1 MGLFDFFKNKAE
13 ETPEQKLPKINDI
26 QFGRTVLVDSLAIS
40 MLGNSHR
47 LTLSTPSL
55 TITGQGCIEFEDGVW
70 LHRFYTDNHELLQI
84 MGGDGFS
91 DTNIQQISLF
101 SVYDSIE
108 PANKSKLAHELERLR
123 ADTYILDGVEYKR
136 AWFEGDGP
144 TDPVQFHETIY
155 LNETGE
161 ESYGIQQSCM
171 LFMRDI
177 NGIEESLLVT
187 HEKTTQGD
195 ESITQMTG
203 AILSPNDISI

>member
-1 MGLFDFFKNKAE
+1 MGLFDFLKGKTE
-13 ETPEQKLPKINDI
+13 ETPKQKLPKINDI
-26 QFGRTVLVDSLAIS
+26 QFGRTVLVDPLAIS
-40 MLGNSHR
+40 MLGENHR

-55 TITGQGCIEFEDGVW
+55 TITGQGYTEFEDGVW

-84 MGGDGFS
+84 MGGNGFD

-108 PANKSKLAHELERLR
+108 PANESKLKQELERLK
-123 ADTYILDGVEYKR
+123 ADTYTLDGIEYKR
-136 AWFEGDGP
+136 VWFEGDGP
-144 TDPVQFHETIY
+144 TNPVQFHETVY
-155 LNETGE
+155 LDEVGE

-177 NGIEESLLVT
+177 NGVEESLLVT

-195 ESITQMTG
+195 ESITQMVGT
-203 AILSPNDISI
+203 ILSPNDISI